1 MFEIVL
7 TVILVM
13 PPNVKDIQQ
22 EHHMETKEAC
32 WQAAKDWLDQDI
44 GKSGGVGFMAGC
56 SIVKKDTESG
66 IDN

>member
-1 MFEIVL
+1 MFEIML

-13 PPNVKDIQQ
+13 PPNVKDITQ
-22 EHHMETKEAC
+22 ERHMDSKEAC

-44 GKSGGVGFMAGC
+44 SKSGGVGFMAGC
-56 SIVKKDTESG
+56 SITKKEPEG